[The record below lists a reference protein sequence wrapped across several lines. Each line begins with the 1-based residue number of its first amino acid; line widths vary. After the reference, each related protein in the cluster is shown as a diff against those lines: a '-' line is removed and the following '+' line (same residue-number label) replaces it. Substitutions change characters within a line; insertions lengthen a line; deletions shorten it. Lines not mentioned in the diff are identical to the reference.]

1 MMTLCN
7 NVGSKL
13 QKTHTHKNNK
23 KNQNLYNTK
32 HTNPTYDDET
42 KLWFIFLCCGC
53 CCCFLS
59 TSCL

>member
-23 KNQNLYNTK
+23 KIKICTIQNIQIL
-32 HTNPTYDDET
+32 HTTMKRSYG
-42 KLWFIFLCCGC
+42 LFFSVVVVVVV
-53 CCCFLS
+53 F
-59 TSCL
+59 